1 MDIRNAIHWVGALA
15 FRRLNTAVDQKNDRD
30 MPPVDEIRTP
40 QAWYYMNVADCYT
53 EVAGCWA
60 DEITFLTN
68 VITFD

>member
-1 MDIRNAIHWVGALA
+1 
-15 FRRLNTAVDQKNDRD
+15 
-30 MPPVDEIRTP
+30 MPAVDEIRTP